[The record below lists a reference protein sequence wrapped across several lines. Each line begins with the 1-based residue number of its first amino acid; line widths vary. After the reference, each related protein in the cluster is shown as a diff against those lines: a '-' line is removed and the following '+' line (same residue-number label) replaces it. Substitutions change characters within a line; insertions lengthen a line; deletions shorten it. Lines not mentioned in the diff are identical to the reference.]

1 MTASS
6 TSYSDPTGTA
16 TLTPVER
23 ARLTKGQTAPF
34 AGVLLSDAAL
44 AKIISDY
51 EAKLAAERLLREK
64 AEREAKATLT
74 GEQASCKI
82 KLDGE
87 ALKLSIAEAG
97 CARER
102 AICDKAL
109 TKQSSSAWFQ
119 SPYLHNFLGC
129 VACGGICAGAVAA
142 SRQ

>member
-6 TSYSDPTGTA
+6 TSYSEPSA
-16 TLTPVER
+16 TPTPVER
-23 ARLTKGQTAPF
+23 ARLAKGAAAPF

-44 AKIISDY
+44 AKIITDY
-51 EAKLAAERLLREK
+51 EAKLAAEKLLREK
-64 AEREAKATLT
+64 AEREAKTLLAA
-74 GEQASCKI
+74 EQAACKI

-87 ALKLSIAEAG
+87 ARKLAIAEAG

-102 AICDKAL
+102 VICDKAL
-109 TKQSSSAWFQ
+109 TKTTSSAWYQ

-142 SRQ
+142 SRR